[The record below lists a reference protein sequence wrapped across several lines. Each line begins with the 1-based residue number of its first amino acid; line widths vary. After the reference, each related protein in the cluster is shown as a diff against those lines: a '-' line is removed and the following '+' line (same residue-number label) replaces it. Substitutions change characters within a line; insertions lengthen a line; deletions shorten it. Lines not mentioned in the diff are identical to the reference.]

1 MLIAGCGPAG
11 AELARLLA
19 RRGVAVLLVEALPD
33 LARAAFSS
41 AAVPLAALEHFELP
55 AQVVAQRW
63 SGWRLLGPGP
73 ANRRW
78 SSGDGRPLGA
88 VLDFAA
94 LRRWLAAQAEGF
106 GAQIALGWRALAVQ
120 QPERGEGAGE
130 VRTRLRGPGGQ
141 EHWVHSRWVVD
152 ATGQRRALLGDP
164 PAGGADPLVSGLGAE
179 WLLELPLERWRAWG
193 DQLSFLLGSDWM
205 PQGYGWVFPM
215 QPGQLKLGV
224 CRLNGGGGPG
234 RGPGNGPSG
243 GPGGRQEPLAPWL
256 AAALART
263 DLAGAR
269 VLDRHGGLI
278 RSTVRRREPHQRGRL
293 IGLGD
298 AVSTANLLGGEG
310 IRHAMASARVLAPL
324 LLEALAGEPRQLAAY
339 PRQLRRRLGW
349 RWSLSG
355 RLARRTWLGL
365 DGPAAD
371 RRLERLLAGLEQ
383 EQSAEDLAA
392 LLFDYRFERYGLRAL
407 PYLLGWRS

>member
-19 RRGVAVLLVEALPD
+19 RRGVDVLVVEALPD

-41 AAVPLAALEHFELP
+41 AALPLAALERFEIP
-55 AQVVAQRW
+55 AEVVAHRW
-63 SGWRLLGPGP
+63 TGWRLLGPGP
-73 ANRRW
+73 ADRHWRA
-78 SSGDGRPLGA
+78 SDGRPLGA

-94 LRRWLAAQAEGF
+94 LRRWLAGQAQGF

-120 QPERGEGAGE
+120 QPGGM
-130 VRTRLRGPGGQ
+130 VRTRLRGPGG
-141 EHWVHSRWVVD
+141 EECWLTSRWVVD
-152 ATGQRRALLGDP
+152 ATGQQRGLLGDP
-164 PAGGADPLVSGLGAE
+164 PASCSDPLVSGLGAE
-179 WLLELPLERWRAWG
+179 WLLEIPLERWRPWS
-193 DQLSFLLGSDWM
+193 DQLTFLMGSDWM

-224 CRLNGGGGPG
+224 CRLNDDAGATAGP
-234 RGPGNGPSG
+234 
-243 GPGGRQEPLAPWL
+243 PLAGRRQQPPLGPWL
-256 AAALART
+256 EATLART
-263 DLAGAR
+263 GLAGAR

-278 RSTVRRREPHQRGRL
+278 RSTVRRREPHQRGQL

-310 IRHAMASARVLAPL
+310 IRHAMASARVLASVL
-324 LLEALAGEPRQLAAY
+324 LQALNGEPERLRTY
-339 PRQLRRRLGW
+339 PGRLRRELGW
-349 RWSLSG
+349 RWGLSG

-365 DGPAAD
+365 EGPRAD
-371 RRLERLLAGLEQ
+371 RRLERLLMGLEQ
-383 EQSAEDLAA
+383 QHSAEDLSA

-407 PYLLGWRS
+407 PYLLGWRR

>member
-19 RRGVAVLLVEALPD
+19 RRGVHVLVVEALPD

-41 AAVPLAALEHFELP
+41 AALPLAALERLEIP
-55 AQVVAQRW
+55 AAVVAHRW
-63 SGWRLLGPGP
+63 SGWRLLGPGQ
-73 ANRRW
+73 ADRHW
-78 SSGDGRPLGA
+78 QASDDRPLGA

-94 LRRWLAAQAEGF
+94 MRRWLSGQAQGF

-120 QPERGEGAGE
+120 QPAATGMI
-130 VRTRLRGPGGQ
+130 RTRLRGPGGE
-141 EHWVHSRWVVD
+141 EHWLTSRWVVD
-152 ATGQRRALLGDP
+152 ATGQQRGLLGDP
-164 PAGGADPLVSGLGAE
+164 PADGADPLVSGLGAE
-179 WLLELPLERWRAWG
+179 WLLELPLERWQPWS
-193 DQLSFLLGSDWM
+193 DQLTFLLGSDWM

-224 CRLNGGGGPG
+224 CRLQDDAAGPG
-234 RGPGNGPSG
+234 ASPQ
-243 GPGGRQEPLAPWL
+243 GGRRQQAPLGPWL
-256 AAALART
+256 EATLART
-263 DLAGAR
+263 GLAGAR

-278 RSTVRRREPHQRGRL
+278 RSTVRRREAHQRGRL

-324 LLEALAGEPRQLAAY
+324 LLEALEDEPERLAAY
-339 PRQLRRRLGW
+339 PRRLRREFGW

-365 DGPAAD
+365 EGPQAD
-371 RRLERLLAGLEQ
+371 RRLEGLLAGLARQ
-383 EQSAEDLAA
+383 HSAEDLSS

-407 PYLLGWRS
+407 PYLLGWRR